1 MEKYLVAYFVP
12 ADTVTGTDEEKPGV
26 EVADLREYLFAR
38 VPIYM
43 LPSYFVQLDSIPL
56 TSNGKPDRRALP
68 LPTVKMAG
76 EYVPPGDTVET
87 HLVEIWAKLL
97 LLEEEKIGINAN
109 FFELG
114 GHSLN
119 AMTLVSRIHEE
130 LGTKIPL
137 AIVFDMPT
145 IRELAEYIKNTQG
158 EKSVR
163 IEPAEKK
170 EYYVMSSAQKRMY
183 IFQQLDAA
191 DTTYNMFQV
200 LTINRKVDRNKLT
213 EVFQRLVN
221 RHEILRTS
229 AELINEEPVQR
240 VHEHVPF
247 QVEYYSLGNG
257 NREAEEQIVKDFVRP
272 FQLDAVPLMRVGLIK
287 REEEQ
292 YVLMVDIPEYTK
304 KQETY
309 WLNRFKGDIPYVNI
323 LADHPRPPG
332 RRIEARMI
340 EFVIENEWYERL
352 DKLAF
357 QKGATLFMVLVAVV
371 NILIAKHTEEED
383 IIMGLPIEG
392 RHQAELQDVLGMFVN
407 MLALRNFPQPYKTFE
422 MFLAEVRKNLLDA
435 YENQDYQFE
444 ELVTKLKIKRDLSRN
459 PLFDFVFVMN
469 NVEPIQP
476 VTSAAPVTPASGQD
490 DMMIAP
496 YAYDHSTARFDL
508 TLYVQPTAN
517 HLDCALRYSTA
528 LFKRETIERVIE
540 NLHEILHQVVEN
552 PGIKLEDIQISTH
565 LIKVDDF
572 TREDEVDFNF

>member
-1 MEKYLVAYFVP
+1 
-12 ADTVTGTDEEKPGV
+12 
-26 EVADLREYLFAR
+26 
-38 VPIYM
+38 
-43 LPSYFVQLDSIPL
+43 
-56 TSNGKPDRRALP
+56 
-68 LPTVKMAG
+68 MAG

-292 YVLMVDIPEYTK
+292 YVLMVDIHHRVVDAISMGILIRDFIALYQGQSLPELPVQYKDFSEWQQKLFRSEYTK